1 VNADGFRAFYD
12 YHFRLN
18 RVIWSYAIVPLTEAQ
33 FLEPSDYSFGSVH
46 NQVVHMLNVD
56 NAWFSDLR
64 GASLVEDLEPDSQH
78 SREKIRALWD
88 ELERKMR
95 EYLATLTDD
104 MLDKVLL
111 EADPYPLWQVLLHVV
126 NHGTDHRAQL
136 LAQLH
141 RVGGKT
147 LPQDY
152 VFYLNGQL

>member
-1 VNADGFRAFYD
+1 MNADNFRALFD

-18 RVIWSYAIVPLTEAQ
+18 RVIWSYSIVPLTEEQ
-33 FLEPSDYSFGSVH
+33 FLQPSDYSIGSVH
-46 NQVVHMLNVD
+46 NQLVHMLNVD

-64 GASLVEDLEPDSQH
+64 GETLVEDLERDSQH
-78 SREKIRALWD
+78 SREEIRALWD
-88 ELERKMR
+88 ELEGKIR

-104 MLDKVLL
+104 MLDQVLL

-141 RVGGKT
+141 QVGGKT

-152 VFYLNGQL
+152 VFYLNGEL